1 MISAKKK
8 KIGVDRGIGRYYGTI
23 RSQYAHRD
31 EKITERCKLRK
42 KRGVSR
48 SGKTAI
54 GRCPSM
60 IELS

>member
-1 MISAKKK
+1 MKSAKKKKKKKKK

-42 KRGVSR
+42 KG
-48 SGKTAI
+48 
-54 GRCPSM
+54 GR
-60 IELS
+60 E

>member
-1 MISAKKK
+1 MISAKK

-42 KRGVSR
+42 KGGGVEV
-48 SGKTAI
+48 GKQ
-54 GRCPSM
+54 
-60 IELS
+60 L